1 MKKLAL
7 VASLLIAAGTAGA
20 QQHTM
25 KLSTSTSGDALVE
38 WLNTFA
44 KGVNLSSG
52 GKVKAEVYPAS
63 QLGPIPRTVEGVAL
77 GTIEMSLNASGFYE
91 GLEPRFAVLNTP
103 GLFDSLQHAY
113 AVIHDPEIQRR
124 VASFGSG
131 KGVEALTLIVPSQYA
146 ILSHKAV
153 NRLDDLKGQKIRVP
167 GSPIQIE
174 ALKRLGANPLSM
186 PFGEI
191 VPALQNRTIDG
202 VYVGT
207 TLFTALKFYDIAK
220 PMTLLPSHWAT
231 TVPLVNRNFMK
242 SLGPDL
248 EKIVRAEAASGR
260 RTAASTSSCRRPTP
274 GASSASRSPRPCRCS
289 PRRRRQKRTTRRST
303 RRRSATARSSL
314 AALRAEGRPV
324 RRRGLVARGDGGV
337 EVAQQAVLEA
347 VDPAVHVQLLA
358 ARPGVLHDGGL
369 AHVRHLLDD
378 VQLAQAVLRAGPVL
392 VAHVLH
398 VPQPVVDQAVALV
411 VQRGAHPAAAVVAA
425 DDDVAHLEDVD
436 GELHHRQ
443 AVEVGVDHDV
453 GHVPVHE
460 QLAGQQVDDLVG
472 GHAAVRAADPQVARR
487 LLPGEA
493 GEELR
498 VPRAD
503 ARGPGTILLEKGG

>member
-1 MKKLAL
+1 MKKVAL
-7 VASLLIAAGTAGA
+7 FTSLLIAAGTAGA
-20 QQHTM
+20 QQFTM

-44 KGVNLSSG
+44 KGTTASTG

-91 GLEPRFAVLNTP
+91 GLEPRFAVFNTP

-113 AVIHDPEIQRR
+113 AVIHDPAVQKR
-124 VASFGSG
+124 VATFGTG

-248 EKIVRAEAASGR
+248 EKIVRAEAQKADKHVL
-260 RTAASTSSCRRPTP
+260 TWAAEDI
-274 GASSASRSPRPCRCS
+274 
-289 PRRRRQKRTTRRST
+289 K
-303 RRRSATARSSL
+303 RSAVTW
-314 AALRAEGRPV
+314 EKNGGR
-324 RRRGLVARGDGGV
+324 
-337 EVAQQAVLEA
+337 
-347 VDPAVHVQLLA
+347 HI
-358 ARPGVLHDGGL
+358 
-369 AHVRHLLDD
+369 
-378 VQLAQAVLRAGPVL
+378 QLAQADAKRFIDESLAATLPL
-392 VAHVLH
+392 LTATA
-398 VPQPVVDQAVALV
+398 QAKEDYQAFD
-411 VQRGAHPAAAVVAA
+411 AAAK
-425 DDDVAHLEDVD
+425 
-436 GELHHRQ
+436 RN
-443 AVEVGVDHDV
+443 
-453 GHVPVHE
+453 
-460 QLAGQQVDDLVG
+460 
-472 GHAAVRAADPQVARR
+472 R
-487 LLPGEA
+487 
-493 GEELR
+493 
-498 VPRAD
+498 
-503 ARGPGTILLEKGG
+503 K